1 MKLFNKTSLKFFGG
15 FAAIVAG
22 SIAIA
27 FIAVYFSPESREERM
42 MERLQGQHANDT
54 YGGDTPE
61 ETLELFI
68 KALED
73 GDVELASKYTVVEK
87 QELLLG
93 ELKSSAKNGFLDNY
107 INILIDSI
115 KHKSHNK
122 ELNSYESRSEYKGEN
137 IFVAR
142 VILNTSTDK
151 WKISEI

>member
-73 GDVELASKYTVVEK
+73 EDMELASKYYVVNKQKDGKNDLNIALEK
-87 QELLLG
+87 HNLSRYISILSGDQKGTMYDDKERY
-93 ELKSSAKNGFLDNY
+93 EINFFDENGRQIHIEMFAL
-107 INILIDSI
+107 NI
-115 KHKSHNK
+115 
-122 ELNSYESRSEYKGEN
+122 
-137 IFVAR
+137 
-142 VILNTSTDK
+142 STNK